1 MESTTFAILASFSN
15 LGGALSRSFGVFAM
29 SAAGIKTDL
38 TDGGSCYFDNLP
50 VLIVVCGMILPL
62 VAVPLTY
69 VLIPDMDMHAES
81 VEEESSPDAT
91 EGERTPLMRGESEG
105 ARGGLRN
112 RA

>member
-38 TDGGSCYFDNLP
+38 TDGGSCDFDNLP

-105 ARGGLRN
+105 ARGGF
-112 RA
+112 